1 MNSKNFW
8 AVIVPVVVV
17 AVAAVL
23 LTMFWPAITGTIKG
37 ESYYTGKDVQDSYDK
52 GYKDGNKNETELNA
66 KISYFEGIVDDYTKS
81 ITQLNAEIANLN
93 KSNANYQTQIKNLE
107 QTKNTN
113 LETIQNLQTINS
125 QNEETIK
132 NLNTQIN
139 SLNSQIE
146 SLESSLKNEQNQNQD
161 KANQIVT
168 LKNQVSSLQTL
179 VNQLQNTNELNLNTI
194 TQLNNQVKDLN
205 SQITELKYQ
214 SQTNNEVV
222 NNLNAKIVN
231 LQETIAYYEQYIAGL
246 ESETQVVATFEYDG
260 SVINIQIVNK
270 GSKVSINNPT
280 STDRV
285 IFNGWK
291 VNDTIVDISTYVLNE
306 NTKFVADITYKYN
319 VKFVVDSTTHNTQL
333 VVKDGYATIPANP
346 TKVGYEFD
354 GWTIDGTNIVNVAEQ
369 QITADTTF
377 TAVFTKLY
385 AVTFVYENEIKSTIN
400 VRNGGY
406 ANAPTIEST
415 TYKVFNGWKVNGT
428 SIDLSTYKIIADT
441 TIVADIT
448 YKYDVKFKVDNVEYS
463 SQIIATGNYATLPE
477 TPTKDDYDF
486 IGWSIN
492 GTDIVTIENT
502 IINSNTTFIALFEKS
517 SGGLYDSTGN
527 KTKSWKK
534 LIDEGAVVVDDAGR
548 ASAGTNKDLLVGE
561 LEFADNILSIGRF
574 DDCTG
579 LTSIKFNNVTTIG
592 WYAFNN
598 CTGLSSILIPDTVK
612 SLSNSF
618 VFCSNLK
625 ELSIPSS
632 ITYLGSG
639 VVNGCTS
646 LEKLYYNIPSA
657 KDYSSSDNFFGSN
670 VGKNS
675 SGVTIYFGSAVKKIP
690 AHFCYNAYSN
700 GNNITSIIFDDNTIC
715 TEIGE
720 MALGSLNIQ
729 TLTIPESITKFGYS
743 CFASNR
749 YLKEVYYNAI
759 KASNL
764 KTSINTSPFENIG
777 SSLPSGSGV
786 SFIFGDKV
794 EVIPS
799 YLLKYQKKVTN
810 IYFGKNISSLG
821 WYCGFQLNN
830 SSRNTEITIT
840 NSYVYSK
847 VTNVLTDAPGGGLL
861 NSCSIVKVLK
871 TVYDGSN
878 TVLEN
883 SSLFTKTTLGD
894 YYIFTAVV
902 S

>member
-168 LKNQVSSLQTL
+168 LKNQVNSLQTL

-214 SQTNNEVV
+214 SQTNNEFV
-222 NNLNAKIVN
+222 NDLNAKIAN

-280 STDRV
+280 STDTV

-291 VNDTIVDISTYVLNE
+291 VNNTIVDLSTYVLNQ

-319 VKFVVDSTTHNTQL
+319 VKFVVDSTTHNTQF
-333 VVKDGYATIPANP
+333 VTKDGYATIPANP

-369 QITADTTF
+369 QITVDTTF

-385 AVTFVYENEIKSTIN
+385 AVTFVYEDEIKSTIN

-406 ANAPTIEST
+406 ATAPTIEST

-448 YKYDVKFKVDNVEYS
+448 YKYDVKFIVDNVEYS
-463 SQIIATGNYATLPE
+463 SQVVTAGDYAILPE
-477 TPTKDDYDF
+477 KPTKDGYIFD
-486 IGWSIN
+486 GW
-492 GTDIVTIENT
+492 TIDGDEIISVENNVV
-502 IINSNTTFIALFEKS
+502 NSNTIFIAKFSQAGAIVSYKNEIKGFSEFKDAWSYALSLRGEFSNHVSLKLFADTMTPTNECISTNGVRCYLDLDLNGFTITKGGIS
-517 SGGLYDSTGN
+517 DSMFKFDGNSTLTIMDSSINQTGSITGETSDNYMINVSAATLIINGGKIKDCKTYHGGIINVESSTYYNGYLKINGGKICDNLARYNLACGDSTINIFNKCTFTMTGGEISSNALRGVACDGTFNLSGGLISNNG
-527 KTKSWKK
+527 
-534 LIDEGAVVVDDAGR
+534 LDAG
-548 ASAGTNKDLLVGE
+548 E
-561 LEFADNILSIGRF
+561 QY
-574 DDCTG
+574 G
-579 LTSIKFNNVTTIG
+579 LGVNV
-592 WYAFNN
+592 
-598 CTGLSSILIPDTVK
+598 
-612 SLSNSF
+612 
-618 VFCSNLK
+618 
-625 ELSIPSS
+625 
-632 ITYLGSG
+632 SG
-639 VVNGCTS
+639 VMTMTG
-646 LEKLYYNIPSA
+646 
-657 KDYSSSDNFFGSN
+657 G
-670 VGKNS
+670 
-675 SGVTIYFGSAVKKIP
+675 TISKHK
-690 AHFCYNAYSN
+690 
-700 GNNITSIIFDDNTIC
+700 
-715 TEIGE
+715 
-720 MALGSLNIQ
+720 
-729 TLTIPESITKFGYS
+729 
-743 CFASNR
+743 
-749 YLKEVYYNAI
+749 
-759 KASNL
+759 
-764 KTSINTSPFENIG
+764 
-777 SSLPSGSGV
+777 
-786 SFIFGDKV
+786 
-794 EVIPS
+794 
-799 YLLKYQKKVTN
+799 
-810 IYFGKNISSLG
+810 
-821 WYCGFQLNN
+821 
-830 SSRNTEITIT
+830 IT
-840 NSYVYSK
+840 NSNYRGAAIYVSGSRGSVTIKDGLITENESAGMGIITAQNLYGNSSSAPTLIISGGLITKNTASSIVYIYKAKKYS
-847 VTNVLTDAPGGGLL
+847 VADNVLVD
-861 NSCSIVKVLK
+861 NSGNDMDVTELYS
-871 TVYDGSN
+871 
-878 TVLEN
+878 
-883 SSLFTKTTLGD
+883 
-894 YYIFTAVV
+894 
-902 S
+902 

>member
-37 ESYYTGKDVQDSYDK
+37 ESYYTGQDVQDSYDK

-66 KISYFEGIVDDYTKS
+66 KISYFEGIIDDYTKS

-168 LKNQVSSLQTL
+168 LKNQVNSLQTL

-214 SQTNNEVV
+214 SQNNNEVV
-222 NNLNAKIVN
+222 NNLNAKIAN

-280 STDRV
+280 STNTV

-291 VNDTIVDISTYVLNE
+291 VNDTIVDLSTYVLNQ

-319 VKFVVDSTTHNTQL
+319 VKFIVDSTTHNTQF
-333 VVKDGYATIPANP
+333 VTKDGYATIPTNP

-385 AVTFVYENEIKSTIN
+385 TVTFVYEDETKSIIS

-406 ANAPTIEST
+406 ATAPIIEST

-428 SIDLSTYKIIADT
+428 AIDLTTYKIVADT

-448 YKYDVKFKVDNVEYS
+448 YKYDVKFIIDDVEYS
-463 SQIIATGNYATLPE
+463 SQIVTAGNFATLPE
-477 TPTKDDYDF
+477 NPSKDGYMF
-486 IGWSIN
+486 NGWTIN
-492 GTDIVTIENT
+492 GTDIVSVDSYA
-502 IINSNTTFIALFEKS
+502 INSNTQFIAKFTQSGAVVSYNNEVTTFTEFKDAWDYAIGLKGTSSNHVSLKLFANTTSHTKYYDYIRTNASLDTSAKYIDLDLNGFIITMAATSGYMFQIEYNSVLTILDSSINQTGTITGYNSGDYLFYVYGAKLIINGGNIKDNTTYYGGIIQVKS
-517 SGGLYDSTGN
+517 SNYYNASLTINGGKITNNLSSTISDRSAVIVVSDKKVTLTMTGGEISSNSAGAVELVSGTFNFSNGLISENGLNSKCSGLGVCIEGGTFTMTGGTISKHKITNTSYLGAAIYITSGTATISGGLITENESVSYGTVTAWNISNSSSSAPTLTIKGGLITGN
-527 KTKSWKK
+527 KGSAAVRIWKAK
-534 LIDEGAVVVDDAGR
+534 YTIADNVVVD
-548 ASAGTNKDLLVGE
+548 
-561 LEFADNILSIGRF
+561 NIDG
-574 DDCTG
+574 
-579 LTSIKFNNVTTIG
+579 
-592 WYAFNN
+592 
-598 CTGLSSILIPDTVK
+598 DTQIV
-612 SLSNSF
+612 SL
-618 VFCSNLK
+618 
-625 ELSIPSS
+625 
-632 ITYLGSG
+632 
-639 VVNGCTS
+639 
-646 LEKLYYNIPSA
+646 
-657 KDYSSSDNFFGSN
+657 
-670 VGKNS
+670 
-675 SGVTIYFGSAVKKIP
+675 
-690 AHFCYNAYSN
+690 
-700 GNNITSIIFDDNTIC
+700 
-715 TEIGE
+715 
-720 MALGSLNIQ
+720 
-729 TLTIPESITKFGYS
+729 
-743 CFASNR
+743 
-749 YLKEVYYNAI
+749 
-759 KASNL
+759 
-764 KTSINTSPFENIG
+764 
-777 SSLPSGSGV
+777 
-786 SFIFGDKV
+786 
-794 EVIPS
+794 
-799 YLLKYQKKVTN
+799 
-810 IYFGKNISSLG
+810 
-821 WYCGFQLNN
+821 
-830 SSRNTEITIT
+830 
-840 NSYVYSK
+840 
-847 VTNVLTDAPGGGLL
+847 
-861 NSCSIVKVLK
+861 
-871 TVYDGSN
+871 
-878 TVLEN
+878 
-883 SSLFTKTTLGD
+883 
-894 YYIFTAVV
+894 
-902 S
+902 